1 MKVGIKIYSKV
12 NFAKN
17 VELIGSPTKS
27 GCIDALVPRCL
38 IGNGQD
44 VLGTSIDKEGLSFVQ
59 VEWRDGTISSIM
71 GLKETSKIPT
81 QILLPR
87 FVEPHAHIDKAFSWS
102 RSPNLKGSYEEA
114 LAANLSE
121 YQLRSKKELLFSIE
135 KSLNLALVNG
145 IGAIRS
151 HIDSFGK
158 TAMSDWDLLENVRTK
173 WREKIFLQ
181 FVALVPLDFWQTYQG
196 ELLAQKVAFNGDLLG
211 GVIAPP
217 FNKKKTFKSLLHLVQ
232 LANRLRCNI
241 DLHIDESQ
249 SCPAAGL
256 KLLLEVLDQVKNEI
270 SITCSHLSSMGLLR
284 EKAISHLAK
293 KMARN
298 KLKVVA
304 LPLTNSWLLGR
315 KDRCTLMKRP
325 IAPIFQLQQAGVVVS
340 VGGDNVNDAWFPL
353 SNFDP
358 INLMAFSMPI
368 AHLSPWDRLGLSPF
382 TTSSAHI
389 LSLQWDGLF
398 QQGSPAN
405 FILLDSN
412 SWVNALSERSKRKV
426 VVNGEFLNEMPKDKK
441 FTLSNS
447 DS

>member
-1 MKVGIKIYSKV
+1 V

-17 VELIGSPTKS
+17 VELIASPAKS
-27 GCIDALVPRCL
+27 GCIDVLVPRCL

-44 VLGTSIDKEGLSFVQ
+44 VLGAATDKEGLCSTQ
-59 VEWRDGTISSIM
+59 VEWRDGMISSIKSS
-71 GLKETSKIPT
+71 KETSKIPT
-81 QILLPR
+81 EILLPR
-87 FVEPHAHIDKAFSWS
+87 FVEPHAHLDKAFSWS

-114 LAANLSE
+114 LAANLTE
-121 YQLRSKKELLFSIE
+121 YQWRSKDEFLFSVE

-158 TAMSDWDLLENVRTK
+158 TAMRDWDLLENVRTK

-181 FVALVPLDFWQTYQG
+181 FVALVPLDFWQSYEG
-196 ELLAQKVAFNGDLLG
+196 ELLAQKVALNGDLLG

-217 FNKKKTFKSLLHLVQ
+217 FNKQKTFQSLLHLVQ
-232 LANRLRCNI
+232 LANKLKCDI

-249 SCPAAGL
+249 SSPAAGL
-256 KLLLEVLDQVKNEI
+256 KLLLKVLGQVKNEI

-284 EKAISHLAK
+284 EKAISHLAS
-293 KMARN
+293 KMVKN
-298 KLKVVA
+298 KIKVVA

-315 KDRCTLMKRP
+315 KDRSTLIKRP
-325 IAPIFQLQQAGVVVS
+325 LAPIFHLQKAGVVVS

-368 AHLSPWDRLGLSPF
+368 AHLSPWNRLGLSPF
-382 TTSSAHI
+382 TTSAAHI

-398 QQGSPAN
+398 QKGSPAD

-412 SWVNALSERSKRKV
+412 SWVRALSERPKRKV
-426 VVNGEFLNEMPKDKK
+426 VVNGEFLNDLPNGQTP
-441 FTLSNS
+441 TLSNFES
-447 DS
+447 

>member
-1 MKVGIKIYSKV
+1 M

-17 VELIGSPTKS
+17 VELIASPSKS
-27 GCIDALVPRCL
+27 GCIDVLVPRCL

-44 VLGTSIDKEGLSFVQ
+44 VLGTSIDKEGLSSIQVQ
-59 VEWRDGTISSIM
+59 WKDGKIISVK
-71 GLKETSKIPT
+71 GLENTAELPT
-81 QILLPR
+81 EILLPR
-87 FVEPHAHIDKAFSWS
+87 FVEPHAHLDKAFSWS
-102 RSPNLKGSYEEA
+102 RSPNLKGSYTEA

-121 YQLRSKKELLFSIE
+121 YKLRSKEEFLFSVE
-135 KSLNLALVNG
+135 KSLNLALING

-158 TAMSDWDLLENVRTK
+158 NAMRDWDLLENIRTE

-181 FVALVPLDFWQTYQG
+181 FVALVPLDFWQTYEG
-196 ELLAQKVAFNGDLLG
+196 ELLAQKVASNGDLLG

-232 LANRLRCNI
+232 LANRLQCDI

-256 KLLLEVLDQVKNEI
+256 KLLLEVLGHIQNDI

-293 KMARN
+293 KMAKN

-315 KDRCTLMKRP
+315 KDRTTLIKRP
-325 IAPIFQLQQAGVVVS
+325 LAPIFQLQKAGVVVS
-340 VGGDNVNDAWFPL
+340 VGGDNVNDAWFPF

-368 AHLSPWDRLGLSPF
+368 AHLAPWDRLGLSPF
-382 TTSSAHI
+382 TSSAASI
-389 LSLQWDGLF
+389 LNLQWDGLF
-398 QQGSPAN
+398 QKGSPSD
-405 FILLDSN
+405 FVLLDSN
-412 SWVNALSERSKRKV
+412 SWVKALSERPKRRV
-426 VVNGEFLNEMPKDKK
+426 VVNGEFLHELPKNKK
-441 FTLSNS
+441 STFTNS
-447 DS
+447 ES

>member
-1 MKVGIKIYSKV
+1 M

-17 VELIGSPTKS
+17 VELIASPPKS
-27 GCIDALVPRCL
+27 GRIDVLVPRCL

-44 VLGTSIDKEGLSFVQ
+44 VLGTSIDKEGLSSIQ
-59 VEWRDGTISSIM
+59 VEWRDGTITSIK
-71 GLKETSKIPT
+71 GLKESSKVPDE
-81 QILLPR
+81 ILLPR
-87 FVEPHAHIDKAFSWS
+87 FVEPHAHLDKAFSWS
-102 RSPNLKGSYEEA
+102 RSSNLMGTYHEA
-114 LAANLSE
+114 LEANLSE
-121 YQLRSKKELLFSIE
+121 YVLRSKDELIFSVE

-145 IGAIRS
+145 IRAIRS

-158 TAMSDWDLLENVRTK
+158 TAMRDWDLLDNIRKK
-173 WREKIFLQ
+173 WHEKILLQ
-181 FVALVPLDFWQTYQG
+181 FVALVPLDFWQTSEG
-196 ELLAQKVAFNGDLLG
+196 ELLAQRVASNGDLLG
-211 GVIAPP
+211 GVITPP
-217 FNKKKTFKSLLHLVQ
+217 FNKRETFKSLLHLVQ
-232 LANRLRCNI
+232 LANRLNCDI

-249 SCPAAGL
+249 YYAAGGL
-256 KLLLEVLDQVKNEI
+256 KLLFEVLGQVENEI
-270 SITCSHLSSMGLLR
+270 SITCSHLSSLGLLR

-293 KMARN
+293 KMAKN

-315 KDRCTLMKRP
+315 KDRSTLIKRP
-325 IAPIFQLQQAGVVVS
+325 LAPIFQLQKAGVVVS

-382 TTSSAHI
+382 TSSAAHV

-398 QQGSPAN
+398 QKGSPAD

-412 SWVNALSERSKRKV
+412 SWVKALSDKPKRRV
-426 VVNGEFLNEMPKDKK
+426 VVNGEFLNELPKIKDQY
-441 FTLSNS
+441 SQVMS
-447 DS
+447 HD